1 MLKKSK
7 VKIDREVVRWVRSL
21 SHEPESGVAEGS
33 HHILII
39 SHHSASRTLP
49 GVQRLLTASQMPVE
63 RLNRGYLTSILP
75 ALRV

>member
-21 SHEPESGVAEGS
+21 SHEPEPGIAGGS

-39 SHHSASRTLP
+39 SHHSASRTLQ
-49 GVQRLLTASQMPVE
+49 GVQRLLTTQMPVE